1 MVNFGEIVEDWT
13 GWCPKKQRV
22 NKASGTGSLQE
33 ETSMKMRSRTG
44 SRTTRIAVILALV
57 LASAL
62 VGMRLEFAAL
72 QSQDWLYFA
81 NDTEGAEG
89 YNWLAKNTEEDA
101 IVLAWWDYADG
112 IEKIGHRRVVIN
124 EASWEI
130 KNTISGYARPKK
142 PWHKIEYALWYP
154 FEPAEKVN
162 DVADFF
168 ASGSEE
174 AASAR
179 EIAQKYGADYALVTS
194 DDLGKYFAVLMAA
207 GVNYHD
213 YMAIPTNFTSGNSDE
228 RPYPKR
234 QTILTSMVNGD
245 DIEGFSKEFDNG
257 RMKIYKL
264 V

>member
-1 MVNFGEIVEDWT
+1 MVRLGEIVEDWT

-22 NKASGTGSLQE
+22 NNASGTDFLQE
-33 ETSMKMRSRTG
+33 ETSMRTQSRTRSRMTG
-44 SRTTRIAVILALV
+44 IAIILASV
-57 LASAL
+57 LAVAL
-62 VGMRLEFAAL
+62 VGMRLEFADL

-81 NDTEGAEG
+81 NDSEGLEG
-89 YNWLAKNTEEDA
+89 YQWLANNTEEDET
-101 IVLAWWDYADG
+101 VLAWWDYADG
-112 IEKIGHRRVVIN
+112 IEKIGHRGVVIN

-130 KNTISGYARPKK
+130 KNTIAGYAHPRK

-154 FEPAEKVN
+154 FEPGEKVK

-168 ASGSEE
+168 VSGSEDVT
-174 AASAR
+174 AAR
-179 EIAQKYGADYALVTS
+179 EIAQKYGADYALATS

-213 YMAIPTNFTSGNSDE
+213 YMAIPSNFSSGNSDE

-245 DIEGFSKEFDNG
+245 DVEGFSKEFDNG